1 MKVSLNYLLMA
12 AYSGT
17 TSGDIENIDLTIARR
32 KREAQSP
39 LAVGEKGTCPACG
52 CVGPNPGYIKLS
64 QEELVTEYSTLK
76 QNGYWVLTA
85 EGESTCLKRKF
96 KCRNWQAA
104 INFINAASVIS
115 EREDI
120 SHHPDLHLT
129 MYRNIEITLWTHAAG
144 GLTSWDFKLARA
156 LEGIKVDY
164 SPKWLREN
172 PSSIGTEVKH
182 SVTSE

>member
-1 MKVSLNYLLMA
+1 MA
-12 AYSGT
+12 AYSVT
-17 TSGDIENIDLTIARR
+17 TSGDIENVDATIARR
-32 KREAQSP
+32 KGEAQNS

-64 QEELVTEYSTLK
+64 QEEIAAEYSSLK
-76 QNGYWVLTA
+76 QNGYWIVTS
-85 EGESTCLKRKF
+85 EGDAACLKRKF

-104 INFINAASVIS
+104 IDFINAASVIS

-129 MYRNIEITLWTHAAG
+129 MYRNVEITLWTHAAG

-164 SPKWLREN
+164 SPKWLGEN
-172 PSSIGTEVKH
+172 LSSIGTEIEQRVE
-182 SVTSE
+182 SE